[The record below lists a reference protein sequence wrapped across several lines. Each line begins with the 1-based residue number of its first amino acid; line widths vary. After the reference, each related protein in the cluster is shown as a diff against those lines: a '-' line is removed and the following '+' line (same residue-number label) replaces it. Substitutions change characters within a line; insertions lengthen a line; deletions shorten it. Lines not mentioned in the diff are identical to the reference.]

1 MKKLAAWVTT
11 FFAIMGIE
19 AMYISE
25 KFIPI
30 YVNGE
35 FIRANRIIR
44 LALYGLLLVVIV
56 YCLSIIIAK
65 SNKKHH
71 SKRRRPRR
79 RK

>member
-35 FIRANRIIR
+35 FILANRIIR
-44 LALYGLLLVVIV
+44 LALYGVLLMLIV

-71 SKRRRPRR
+71 KRRPRR
-79 RK
+79 R